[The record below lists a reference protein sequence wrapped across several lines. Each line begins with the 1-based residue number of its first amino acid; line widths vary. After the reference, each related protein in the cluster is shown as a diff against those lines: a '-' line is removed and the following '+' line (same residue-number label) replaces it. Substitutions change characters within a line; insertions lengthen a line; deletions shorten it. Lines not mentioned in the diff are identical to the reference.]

1 MTLFDYAKQQSDM
14 FNKDPEVEAMA
25 QFTDKIKSLQL
36 GQRDITTKRI
46 RKALLQVLRTAHDV
60 DVSSSAGSDKA
71 PSEDNL
77 EPEEMQMVVPLIEDE
92 AILKR
97 KRGKKDLSSAV
108 VLDMGT
114 SVSPIRKKEVSPLRR
129 QNTMMKTGKNK
140 VAKAI
145 DENSER
151 EEERPAEEQIVQELD
166 DTVTHKKKRKRNVEA
181 KDAWTQTD
189 RSDYMLIKY
198 R

>member
-1 MTLFDYAKQQSDM
+1 
-14 FNKDPEVEAMA
+14 
-25 QFTDKIKSLQL
+25 
-36 GQRDITTKRI
+36 
-46 RKALLQVLRTAHDV
+46 
-60 DVSSSAGSDKA
+60 
-71 PSEDNL
+71 
-77 EPEEMQMVVPLIEDE
+77 
-92 AILKR
+92 
-97 KRGKKDLSSAV
+97 
-108 VLDMGT
+108 
-114 SVSPIRKKEVSPLRR
+114 
-129 QNTMMKTGKNK
+129 MMKTGKNK